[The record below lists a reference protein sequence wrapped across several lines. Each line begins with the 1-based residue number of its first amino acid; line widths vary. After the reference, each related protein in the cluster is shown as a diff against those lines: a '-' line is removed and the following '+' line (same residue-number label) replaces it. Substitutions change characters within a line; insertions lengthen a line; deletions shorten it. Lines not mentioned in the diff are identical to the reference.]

1 MAELIGNL
9 PAVAPF
15 SISEKATLSQRWK
28 KWIKSF
34 GFYLIASGIK
44 DKKQQRAL
52 LLHLAGQDV
61 QDIFE
66 TLTDTGEDYET
77 ALAKLNEYFEPQKNI
92 SFERHTFRQAQ
103 QQRDEPIADYITR
116 LKHLALTCEFENT
129 DDMIRDQ
136 VVDKCYST
144 KLRRRLLQEP
154 SLTLDKVVTLGRAL
168 EMAQRQATAIESTCT
183 SASAGREQL
192 NAVRKRQNPQGLRRN
207 IQQTHRYRDSGET
220 GGKPC
225 YCCGKSGHRA
235 KSPSCPALNKTC
247 NTCQKIDH
255 FSRVCHSASK
265 KKTATVK
272 EIRESDD
279 SDDGIVF
286 VVGKYKSY
294 QNVNVD
300 IAGISVNMMIDSG
313 ASVNVI
319 DANTF
324 QHLAKHG
331 ITLKKSDIRLFTYG
345 ASSPLKVKGT
355 FSAKLKAN
363 NQEILAKFVVVQ
375 EKHAGSLLSRD
386 TAIDLGL
393 LHIGPININSVSSE
407 KSTQSIVNKYGEIFN
422 GVGKLKEFEME
433 IHIDP
438 GVKPVAQPPRRIPFQ
453 IRSKVDDKI
462 RELEHVDIIERVDG
476 PTPWVSPLVAVPK
489 PNGEVRVCVDMRQA
503 NQAILRERH
512 PIPTVEETLQELH
525 GAAVFSKLDLKWG
538 YHQIELDPD
547 SRGITT
553 FATHQGLWRYKRLMF
568 GISSAPEA
576 YQSIIQQSLHG
587 CPGVRNISDDIIVY
601 GKNQAEHD
609 QNLEAVLQRIKDK
622 GLTLN
627 KQKCLFGVS
636 EITFFGF
643 KISAAG
649 VSPDD
654 QKIDA
659 IKNARCPTNPNEV
672 RSFLGLVNY
681 CARFF
686 PNLATEAEPL
696 RQLTRKGT
704 EWEWTEKQE
713 QAFQKLKHTLTSDCV
728 MSHYDPTAPT
738 ELRVDASPVGLG
750 AILTQTGPDGA
761 SRPIAY
767 ASRTLSDV
775 ERRYSQTER
784 EALGVVWGCER
795 FHLYLYGAE
804 FSLYTD
810 HKPLEVIYGPKAKPP
825 ARIERWGLRLQQYR
839 FKVIYEPGSKNP
851 ADVLSRLP
859 LSNQPRRERSVADEY
874 INFVIKNA
882 APVAIPP
889 DQIRRETANDPVLQ
903 QIQAF
908 LHSGKWN
915 RNPETT
921 SYHSVRGELSVAN
934 GILLRGQRIVMPY
947 TLRNQTLQLSH
958 EGHQGIVK
966 TKQLLREKVWWPGI
980 DNQIEKL
987 IQKCIPCQA
996 QASPARREPLHMTQM
1011 PDKPWQTVYADLC
1024 GPFPSGESA
1033 LVLIDGFSRWP
1044 EVEILKHSTT
1054 SETVIAR
1061 LDKIFSIHGYPEE
1074 LTTDNGTQFVS
1085 ESMETY
1091 LKQKGIHHRKICPY
1105 WPRANGEVE
1114 RFNRTLLKA
1123 IKAAHT
1129 ERKDWRKELPQFLL
1143 NYRATPHTT
1152 TGKTPAKLLMGREI
1166 RTKVPQ
1172 LITEVNTPEVSEARD
1187 RDLAQKAK
1195 YKEAGDQHDKACPAT
1210 INIGDKVLLQKP
1222 RKNKLSTRF
1231 DPKPY
1236 TVKEKKGPTVILQRG
1251 SSQPIMRNTAFVRK
1265 LPTNTPPVT
1274 GEGDEDSDEDE
1285 EIPLLSNDPVQPQP
1299 VIPELVPGRPQRIR
1313 NRPQHLRDYVLN

>member
-247 NTCQKIDH
+247 NTCQKIGH

-363 NQEILAKFVVVQ
+363 NQKILAKFVVVQ

-386 TAIDLGL
+386 TAIDLAL

-462 RELEHVDIIERVDG
+462 RELEHLDIIERVDG

-547 SRGITT
+547 SCGITT

-627 KQKCLFGVS
+627 KQKFLFGVS

-686 PNLATEAEPL
+686 PNLAT
-696 RQLTRKGT
+696 
-704 EWEWTEKQE
+704 
-713 QAFQKLKHTLTSDCV
+713 
-728 MSHYDPTAPT
+728 PTAH
-738 ELRVDASPVGLG
+738 E
-750 AILTQTGPDGA
+750 
-761 SRPIAY
+761 
-767 ASRTLSDV
+767 
-775 ERRYSQTER
+775 ERHRM
-784 EALGVVWGCER
+784 GM
-795 FHLYLYGAE
+795 
-804 FSLYTD
+804 D
-810 HKPLEVIYGPKAKPP
+810 
-825 ARIERWGLRLQQYR
+825 
-839 FKVIYEPGSKNP
+839 
-851 ADVLSRLP
+851 
-859 LSNQPRRERSVADEY
+859 
-874 INFVIKNA
+874 
-882 APVAIPP
+882 
-889 DQIRRETANDPVLQ
+889 RETRASFSK
-903 QIQAF
+903 I
-908 LHSGKWN
+908 
-915 RNPETT
+915 ET
-921 SYHSVRGELSVAN
+921 H
-934 GILLRGQRIVMPY
+934 
-947 TLRNQTLQLSH
+947 
-958 EGHQGIVK
+958 
-966 TKQLLREKVWWPGI
+966 
-980 DNQIEKL
+980 
-987 IQKCIPCQA
+987 
-996 QASPARREPLHMTQM
+996 
-1011 PDKPWQTVYADLC
+1011 
-1024 GPFPSGESA
+1024 
-1033 LVLIDGFSRWP
+1033 
-1044 EVEILKHSTT
+1044 
-1054 SETVIAR
+1054 
-1061 LDKIFSIHGYPEE
+1061 
-1074 LTTDNGTQFVS
+1074 
-1085 ESMETY
+1085 
-1091 LKQKGIHHRKICPY
+1091 
-1105 WPRANGEVE
+1105 
-1114 RFNRTLLKA
+1114 
-1123 IKAAHT
+1123 
-1129 ERKDWRKELPQFLL
+1129 
-1143 NYRATPHTT
+1143 
-1152 TGKTPAKLLMGREI
+1152 
-1166 RTKVPQ
+1166 
-1172 LITEVNTPEVSEARD
+1172 
-1187 RDLAQKAK
+1187 
-1195 YKEAGDQHDKACPAT
+1195 
-1210 INIGDKVLLQKP
+1210 
-1222 RKNKLSTRF
+1222 F
-1231 DPKPY
+1231 D
-1236 TVKEKKGPTVILQRG
+1236 
-1251 SSQPIMRNTAFVRK
+1251 
-1265 LPTNTPPVT
+1265 
-1274 GEGDEDSDEDE
+1274 
-1285 EIPLLSNDPVQPQP
+1285 
-1299 VIPELVPGRPQRIR
+1299 
-1313 NRPQHLRDYVLN
+1313 

>member
-1 MAELIGNL
+1 M
-9 PAVAPF
+9 
-15 SISEKATLSQRWK
+15 
-28 KWIKSF
+28 
-34 GFYLIASGIK
+34 
-44 DKKQQRAL
+44 
-52 LLHLAGQDV
+52 
-61 QDIFE
+61 
-66 TLTDTGEDYET
+66 
-77 ALAKLNEYFEPQKNI
+77 
-92 SFERHTFRQAQ
+92 
-103 QQRDEPIADYITR
+103 
-116 LKHLALTCEFENT
+116 
-129 DDMIRDQ
+129 
-136 VVDKCYST
+136 
-144 KLRRRLLQEP
+144 
-154 SLTLDKVVTLGRAL
+154 
-168 EMAQRQATAIESTCT
+168 
-183 SASAGREQL
+183 
-192 NAVRKRQNPQGLRRN
+192 RKRQNPQGLRRN

-247 NTCQKIDH
+247 NTCQKIGH

-462 RELEHVDIIERVDG
+462 RELEHLDIIERVDG

-525 GAAVFSKLDLKWG
+525 GAAAFSKLDLKWG

-553 FATHQGLWRYKRLMF
+553 FTTHQGLWRYKRLMS

-654 QKIDA
+654 
-659 IKNARCPTNPNEV
+659 
-672 RSFLGLVNY
+672 
-681 CARFF
+681 
-686 PNLATEAEPL
+686 
-696 RQLTRKGT
+696 
-704 EWEWTEKQE
+704 
-713 QAFQKLKHTLTSDCV
+713 
-728 MSHYDPTAPT
+728 
-738 ELRVDASPVGLG
+738 
-750 AILTQTGPDGA
+750 
-761 SRPIAY
+761 
-767 ASRTLSDV
+767 
-775 ERRYSQTER
+775 
-784 EALGVVWGCER
+784 
-795 FHLYLYGAE
+795 
-804 FSLYTD
+804 
-810 HKPLEVIYGPKAKPP
+810 
-825 ARIERWGLRLQQYR
+825 
-839 FKVIYEPGSKNP
+839 
-851 ADVLSRLP
+851 
-859 LSNQPRRERSVADEY
+859 
-874 INFVIKNA
+874 
-882 APVAIPP
+882 
-889 DQIRRETANDPVLQ
+889 
-903 QIQAF
+903 
-908 LHSGKWN
+908 
-915 RNPETT
+915 
-921 SYHSVRGELSVAN
+921 
-934 GILLRGQRIVMPY
+934 
-947 TLRNQTLQLSH
+947 
-958 EGHQGIVK
+958 
-966 TKQLLREKVWWPGI
+966 
-980 DNQIEKL
+980 
-987 IQKCIPCQA
+987 
-996 QASPARREPLHMTQM
+996 
-1011 PDKPWQTVYADLC
+1011 
-1024 GPFPSGESA
+1024 
-1033 LVLIDGFSRWP
+1033 
-1044 EVEILKHSTT
+1044 
-1054 SETVIAR
+1054 
-1061 LDKIFSIHGYPEE
+1061 
-1074 LTTDNGTQFVS
+1074 
-1085 ESMETY
+1085 
-1091 LKQKGIHHRKICPY
+1091 
-1105 WPRANGEVE
+1105 
-1114 RFNRTLLKA
+1114 
-1123 IKAAHT
+1123 
-1129 ERKDWRKELPQFLL
+1129 
-1143 NYRATPHTT
+1143 
-1152 TGKTPAKLLMGREI
+1152 
-1166 RTKVPQ
+1166 
-1172 LITEVNTPEVSEARD
+1172 
-1187 RDLAQKAK
+1187 
-1195 YKEAGDQHDKACPAT
+1195 
-1210 INIGDKVLLQKP
+1210 
-1222 RKNKLSTRF
+1222 
-1231 DPKPY
+1231 
-1236 TVKEKKGPTVILQRG
+1236 
-1251 SSQPIMRNTAFVRK
+1251 
-1265 LPTNTPPVT
+1265 
-1274 GEGDEDSDEDE
+1274 
-1285 EIPLLSNDPVQPQP
+1285 
-1299 VIPELVPGRPQRIR
+1299 
-1313 NRPQHLRDYVLN
+1313 

>member
-136 VVDKCYST
+136 VVEKCYST

-235 KSPSCPALNKTC
+235 KSPSCPALHKTC
-247 NTCQKIDH
+247 NTCQKIGH
-255 FSRVCHSASK
+255 LSRVCHSASK

-272 EIRESDD
+272 EIRESDDSDD

-462 RELEHVDIIERVDG
+462 RELEHLDIIERVDG

-489 PNGEVRVCVDMRQA
+489 PNGEVRVSVDMRQA

-568 GISSAPEA
+568 GISSA
-576 YQSIIQQSLHG
+576 
-587 CPGVRNISDDIIVY
+587 
-601 GKNQAEHD
+601 
-609 QNLEAVLQRIKDK
+609 
-622 GLTLN
+622 
-627 KQKCLFGVS
+627 
-636 EITFFGF
+636 
-643 KISAAG
+643 
-649 VSPDD
+649 
-654 QKIDA
+654 
-659 IKNARCPTNPNEV
+659 
-672 RSFLGLVNY
+672 
-681 CARFF
+681 
-686 PNLATEAEPL
+686 
-696 RQLTRKGT
+696 
-704 EWEWTEKQE
+704 
-713 QAFQKLKHTLTSDCV
+713 LKHI
-728 MSHYDPTAPT
+728 
-738 ELRVDASPVGLG
+738 SPLYN
-750 AILTQTGPDGA
+750 
-761 SRPIAY
+761 RAY
-767 ASRTLSDV
+767 MVA
-775 ERRYSQTER
+775 Q
-784 EALGVVWGCER
+784 
-795 FHLYLYGAE
+795 E
-804 FSLYTD
+804 F
-810 HKPLEVIYGPKAKPP
+810 A
-825 ARIERWGLRLQQYR
+825 
-839 FKVIYEPGSKNP
+839 
-851 ADVLSRLP
+851 
-859 LSNQPRRERSVADEY
+859 
-874 INFVIKNA
+874 
-882 APVAIPP
+882 
-889 DQIRRETANDPVLQ
+889 
-903 QIQAF
+903 
-908 LHSGKWN
+908 
-915 RNPETT
+915 
-921 SYHSVRGELSVAN
+921 
-934 GILLRGQRIVMPY
+934 
-947 TLRNQTLQLSH
+947 
-958 EGHQGIVK
+958 
-966 TKQLLREKVWWPGI
+966 
-980 DNQIEKL
+980 
-987 IQKCIPCQA
+987 
-996 QASPARREPLHMTQM
+996 
-1011 PDKPWQTVYADLC
+1011 
-1024 GPFPSGESA
+1024 
-1033 LVLIDGFSRWP
+1033 
-1044 EVEILKHSTT
+1044 
-1054 SETVIAR
+1054 
-1061 LDKIFSIHGYPEE
+1061 
-1074 LTTDNGTQFVS
+1074 
-1085 ESMETY
+1085 TY
-1091 LKQKGIHHRKICPY
+1091 LMI
-1105 WPRANGEVE
+1105 
-1114 RFNRTLLKA
+1114 
-1123 IKAAHT
+1123 
-1129 ERKDWRKELPQFLL
+1129 
-1143 NYRATPHTT
+1143 
-1152 TGKTPAKLLMGREI
+1152 
-1166 RTKVPQ
+1166 
-1172 LITEVNTPEVSEARD
+1172 
-1187 RDLAQKAK
+1187 
-1195 YKEAGDQHDKACPAT
+1195 
-1210 INIGDKVLLQKP
+1210 
-1222 RKNKLSTRF
+1222 
-1231 DPKPY
+1231 
-1236 TVKEKKGPTVILQRG
+1236 
-1251 SSQPIMRNTAFVRK
+1251 
-1265 LPTNTPPVT
+1265 
-1274 GEGDEDSDEDE
+1274 
-1285 EIPLLSNDPVQPQP
+1285 
-1299 VIPELVPGRPQRIR
+1299 
-1313 NRPQHLRDYVLN
+1313 

>member
-247 NTCQKIDH
+247 NTCQKIGH

-462 RELEHVDIIERVDG
+462 RELEHLDIIERVDG

-503 NQAILRERH
+503 NQAIL
-512 PIPTVEETLQELH
+512 
-525 GAAVFSKLDLKWG
+525 
-538 YHQIELDPD
+538 
-547 SRGITT
+547 
-553 FATHQGLWRYKRLMF
+553 
-568 GISSAPEA
+568 
-576 YQSIIQQSLHG
+576 
-587 CPGVRNISDDIIVY
+587 
-601 GKNQAEHD
+601 
-609 QNLEAVLQRIKDK
+609 
-622 GLTLN
+622 
-627 KQKCLFGVS
+627 
-636 EITFFGF
+636 
-643 KISAAG
+643 
-649 VSPDD
+649 
-654 QKIDA
+654 
-659 IKNARCPTNPNEV
+659 
-672 RSFLGLVNY
+672 
-681 CARFF
+681 
-686 PNLATEAEPL
+686 
-696 RQLTRKGT
+696 
-704 EWEWTEKQE
+704 
-713 QAFQKLKHTLTSDCV
+713 
-728 MSHYDPTAPT
+728 
-738 ELRVDASPVGLG
+738 
-750 AILTQTGPDGA
+750 
-761 SRPIAY
+761 
-767 ASRTLSDV
+767 
-775 ERRYSQTER
+775 
-784 EALGVVWGCER
+784 
-795 FHLYLYGAE
+795 
-804 FSLYTD
+804 
-810 HKPLEVIYGPKAKPP
+810 
-825 ARIERWGLRLQQYR
+825 
-839 FKVIYEPGSKNP
+839 
-851 ADVLSRLP
+851 
-859 LSNQPRRERSVADEY
+859 
-874 INFVIKNA
+874 
-882 APVAIPP
+882 
-889 DQIRRETANDPVLQ
+889 
-903 QIQAF
+903 
-908 LHSGKWN
+908 
-915 RNPETT
+915 
-921 SYHSVRGELSVAN
+921 
-934 GILLRGQRIVMPY
+934 
-947 TLRNQTLQLSH
+947 
-958 EGHQGIVK
+958 
-966 TKQLLREKVWWPGI
+966 
-980 DNQIEKL
+980 
-987 IQKCIPCQA
+987 
-996 QASPARREPLHMTQM
+996 
-1011 PDKPWQTVYADLC
+1011 
-1024 GPFPSGESA
+1024 
-1033 LVLIDGFSRWP
+1033 
-1044 EVEILKHSTT
+1044 
-1054 SETVIAR
+1054 
-1061 LDKIFSIHGYPEE
+1061 
-1074 LTTDNGTQFVS
+1074 
-1085 ESMETY
+1085 
-1091 LKQKGIHHRKICPY
+1091 
-1105 WPRANGEVE
+1105 
-1114 RFNRTLLKA
+1114 
-1123 IKAAHT
+1123 
-1129 ERKDWRKELPQFLL
+1129 
-1143 NYRATPHTT
+1143 
-1152 TGKTPAKLLMGREI
+1152 
-1166 RTKVPQ
+1166 
-1172 LITEVNTPEVSEARD
+1172 
-1187 RDLAQKAK
+1187 
-1195 YKEAGDQHDKACPAT
+1195 
-1210 INIGDKVLLQKP
+1210 
-1222 RKNKLSTRF
+1222 
-1231 DPKPY
+1231 
-1236 TVKEKKGPTVILQRG
+1236 
-1251 SSQPIMRNTAFVRK
+1251 
-1265 LPTNTPPVT
+1265 
-1274 GEGDEDSDEDE
+1274 
-1285 EIPLLSNDPVQPQP
+1285 
-1299 VIPELVPGRPQRIR
+1299 
-1313 NRPQHLRDYVLN
+1313 

>member
-34 GFYLIASGIK
+34 GFYLIVSGIK

-52 LLHLAGQDV
+52 LLHLAGQDI

-66 TLTDTGEDYET
+66 TLTDTGEDYEI

-103 QQRDEPIADYITR
+103 QQRDEPIANYITR

-183 SASAGREQL
+183 SASASREQL

-247 NTCQKIDH
+247 NTCQKIGH

-462 RELEHVDIIERVDG
+462 RELEHLDIIERVDG

-553 FATHQGLWRYKRLMF
+553 FTTHQGLWRYKRLMF

-681 CARFF
+681 CARF
-686 PNLATEAEPL
+686 
-696 RQLTRKGT
+696 
-704 EWEWTEKQE
+704 
-713 QAFQKLKHTLTSDCV
+713 S
-728 MSHYDPTAPT
+728 PT
-738 ELRVDASPVGLG
+738 
-750 AILTQTGPDGA
+750 
-761 SRPIAY
+761 
-767 ASRTLSDV
+767 
-775 ERRYSQTER
+775 
-784 EALGVVWGCER
+784 
-795 FHLYLYGAE
+795 
-804 FSLYTD
+804 
-810 HKPLEVIYGPKAKPP
+810 
-825 ARIERWGLRLQQYR
+825 
-839 FKVIYEPGSKNP
+839 
-851 ADVLSRLP
+851 
-859 LSNQPRRERSVADEY
+859 
-874 INFVIKNA
+874 
-882 APVAIPP
+882 
-889 DQIRRETANDPVLQ
+889 
-903 QIQAF
+903 
-908 LHSGKWN
+908 
-915 RNPETT
+915 
-921 SYHSVRGELSVAN
+921 
-934 GILLRGQRIVMPY
+934 
-947 TLRNQTLQLSH
+947 
-958 EGHQGIVK
+958 
-966 TKQLLREKVWWPGI
+966 
-980 DNQIEKL
+980 
-987 IQKCIPCQA
+987 
-996 QASPARREPLHMTQM
+996 
-1011 PDKPWQTVYADLC
+1011 
-1024 GPFPSGESA
+1024 
-1033 LVLIDGFSRWP
+1033 
-1044 EVEILKHSTT
+1044 
-1054 SETVIAR
+1054 
-1061 LDKIFSIHGYPEE
+1061 
-1074 LTTDNGTQFVS
+1074 
-1085 ESMETY
+1085 
-1091 LKQKGIHHRKICPY
+1091 
-1105 WPRANGEVE
+1105 
-1114 RFNRTLLKA
+1114 
-1123 IKAAHT
+1123 
-1129 ERKDWRKELPQFLL
+1129 
-1143 NYRATPHTT
+1143 
-1152 TGKTPAKLLMGREI
+1152 
-1166 RTKVPQ
+1166 
-1172 LITEVNTPEVSEARD
+1172 
-1187 RDLAQKAK
+1187 
-1195 YKEAGDQHDKACPAT
+1195 
-1210 INIGDKVLLQKP
+1210 
-1222 RKNKLSTRF
+1222 
-1231 DPKPY
+1231 
-1236 TVKEKKGPTVILQRG
+1236 
-1251 SSQPIMRNTAFVRK
+1251 
-1265 LPTNTPPVT
+1265 
-1274 GEGDEDSDEDE
+1274 
-1285 EIPLLSNDPVQPQP
+1285 
-1299 VIPELVPGRPQRIR
+1299 
-1313 NRPQHLRDYVLN
+1313 